1 MKKIKYGRK
10 GSRWPRRRL
19 KMVLRKVEVGLE
31 RLKLLFKKVE
41 DCLEEG

>member
-19 KMVLRKVEVGLE
+19 KMALRKFEIGLE
-31 RLKLLFKKVE
+31 KVE
-41 DCLEEG
+41 HCLEEGLKIVFT